1 MNDDDFEV
9 LFTSEDYKKLED
21 KVRKYEKQLISSER
35 EKEKLT
41 EKIFI
46 LTGENTKQQKEMT

>member
-21 KVRKYEKQLISSER
+21 KVRKYEKQLISSDR

-46 LTGENTKQQKEMT
+46 LTG